1 MDPLPFV
8 CSWPFP
14 SHSVFSMRF
23 SRCQMFEQVGTEQ
36 RAPPFCWGTV
46 PQSPVTFLLPA
57 VLPGCHGAQEHR
69 QGSITPPAVF
79 FCREFITTKKDFIN
93 LCVFIVFLFPQHVNT
108 MREGALLM
116 SPFSAQKIIPGAQEG
131 LS

>member
-69 QGSITPPAVF
+69 QGSLKAVLGNWDWPVAWS
-79 FCREFITTKKDFIN
+79 CTGKAERR
-93 LCVFIVFLFPQHVNT
+93 L
-108 MREGALLM
+108 
-116 SPFSAQKIIPGAQEG
+116 SG
-131 LS
+131 LSP

>member
-23 SRCQMFEQVGTEQ
+23 SRCQMFEQVGMEQ
-36 RAPPFCWGTV
+36 STALLLGTV
-46 PQSPVTFLLPA
+46 PQAPVTFSLPA

-69 QGSITPPAVF
+69 QGSLKAVLGNW
-79 FCREFITTKKDFIN
+79 E
-93 LCVFIVFLFPQHVNT
+93 
-108 MREGALLM
+108 
-116 SPFSAQKIIPGAQEG
+116 
-131 LS
+131 